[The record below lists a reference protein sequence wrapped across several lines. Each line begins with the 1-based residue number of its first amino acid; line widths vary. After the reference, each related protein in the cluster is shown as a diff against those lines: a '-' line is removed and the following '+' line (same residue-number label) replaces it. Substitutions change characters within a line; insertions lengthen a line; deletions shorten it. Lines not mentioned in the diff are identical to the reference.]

1 MRQFLSDFPGNIGF
15 NVESE
20 DSHTKIAQETHE
32 EGGASMGD
40 QKRRTAVYLIGLM
53 ISANLVGCAAEQIHT
68 EQAAQ
73 VPKQLPGQI
82 ANEVLEGSPAPATE
96 DIEITAVETRHFY
109 TGPPHHKPYPVGN
122 KIAYLTFDD
131 GPSNSTRKILHILK
145 TYGVTATFF
154 VIGTETSEGKSIYKE
169 IATAGHALGNH
180 TYSHNYNRIYKSP
193 EAFMKDVHKLDQLL
207 EETVGYRPDI
217 LRFPGGSDNH
227 LSRKSGGKGVMRKV
241 AAEVKAQGYQ
251 YFDWNVSSTDAA
263 APVQDRD
270 MIIDS
275 VLSASKGKKRII
287 VLMHDNTY
295 KTTTLE
301 ALPIVIRRLKAA
313 GFRFEKLQKSSF
325 TFQFLGP

>member
-1 MRQFLSDFPGNIGF
+1 
-15 NVESE
+15 
-20 DSHTKIAQETHE
+20 
-32 EGGASMGD
+32 MGD
-40 QKRRTAVYLIGLM
+40 QKRRAGVYFIGLM
-53 ISANLVGCAAEQIHT
+53 ISVNLAGCAGEQLHT

-73 VPKQLPGQI
+73 VPKPLSGKI
-82 ANEVLEGSPAPATE
+82 ASDVLEESPGPVTE
-96 DIEITAVETRHFY
+96 DIEVTVVETRHFY
-109 TGPPHHKPYPVGN
+109 TGPPHKPTPAPPGN

-154 VIGTETSEGKSIYKE
+154 VIGTETSEGKSLYKE
-169 IATAGHALGNH
+169 IAAAGHALGNH

-193 EAFMKDVHKLDQLL
+193 EAFMNDVRKLDQLL

-217 LRFPGGSDNH
+217 LRFPGGSNNH
-227 LSRKSGGKGVMRKV
+227 LSRKSGGMGVMSKV
-241 AAEVKAQGYQ
+241 AAEVKEQGYQ

-301 ALPIVIRRLKAA
+301 ALPIVIQNLKAA